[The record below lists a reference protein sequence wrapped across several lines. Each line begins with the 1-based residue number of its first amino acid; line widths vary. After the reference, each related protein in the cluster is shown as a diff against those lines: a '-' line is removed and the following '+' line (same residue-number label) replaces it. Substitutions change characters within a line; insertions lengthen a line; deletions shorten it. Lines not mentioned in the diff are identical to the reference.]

1 MGANSY
7 VCRSHRGKT
16 GSRVKQFEADHIPST
31 FLKALFHKFYLVLSW
46 ILCTTWSM
54 NFFLVILIMKSLDNE
69 CVLLGTLRKFKDSF
83 FYRTLLVAASRLTK
97 VRQIVFYQGPLPK
110 LLTIAN
116 LQHAAQRI
124 WTRLESTFWLCQM
137 KFCSNDN

>member
-97 VRQIVFYQGPLPK
+97 VRQTFFLSGAITETSHNCKSPTRRSEDLNPFRIYV
-110 LLTIAN
+110 LTLSN
-116 LQHAAQRI
+116 EVLQ
-124 WTRLESTFWLCQM
+124 
-137 KFCSNDN
+137 